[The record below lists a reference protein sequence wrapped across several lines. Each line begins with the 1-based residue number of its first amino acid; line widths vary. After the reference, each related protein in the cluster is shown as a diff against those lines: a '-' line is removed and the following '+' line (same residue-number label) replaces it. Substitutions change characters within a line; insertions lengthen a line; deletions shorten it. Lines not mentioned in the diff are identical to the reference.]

1 MGRAW
6 VVLDDSCI
14 GQGDLILGKYVLP
27 KQHDSKQAKRLK
39 RFERSSWLNWK

>member
-14 GQGDLILGKYVLP
+14 GQGDLILGKYVLA
-27 KQHDSKQAKRLK
+27 KQHNFKQAKRFK
-39 RFERSSWLNWK
+39 RFERPS